1 MTDLFLEDDDAD
13 LKPGALEKL
22 RAEVSRMASRLE
34 HRLHDTASGAVEDAR
49 LLVRRTQSR
58 INSRLG
64 MAALAALGIGLVL
77 GMVAAL
83 ISARAAHDGDRDRR

>member
-1 MTDLFLEDDDAD
+1 MTDLFLEDDDEA
-13 LKPGALEKL
+13 LKPGAVERL
-22 RAEVSRMASRLE
+22 RAEIARMRSRLE

-58 INSRLG
+58 INTRLG

-77 GMVAAL
+77 GMIAAL
-83 ISARAAHDGDRDRR
+83 ISARGGERR